1 MKVVKRGVL
10 AERQNW
16 LMLQRK
22 EGISATPFNAF
33 INHAPL

>member
-10 AERQNW
+10 PKRQHR

-22 EGISATPFNAF
+22 EGINAAPFNAL
-33 INHAPL
+33 INYAPL